1 MAMTHELA
9 DMLRKNHTIDW
20 QKKDSAR
27 AGMRKMIKHLLN
39 KYDYPP
45 EGREDAVATIL
56 RQCELCAD
64 SVA

>member
-9 DMLRKNHTIDW
+9 DMLRKNRTIDW

-27 AGMRKMIKHLLN
+27 AGMRKMIKHRLK

-45 EGREDAVATIL
+45 EGLEDSVATIL
-56 RQCELCAD
+56 RKCELCAD